1 MIDFKEDMKESVKE
15 AKEIAQK
22 VFGVAIIIGLTAL
35 FIGAVCYK

>member
-1 MIDFKEDMKESVKE
+1 MKDFKEDMDEAVEE

-22 VFGVAIIIGLTAL
+22 VFGVALIIGLTAL